1 MISGLDRCW
10 RVIATAIAFTTFGL
24 GGVILRIVAFPL
36 LGILVRDPQL
46 RVKRARRMVHLAFR
60 GFIELMRVLGI
71 LRYRIEGLEKLNR
84 GGQLVLANH
93 PTLIDVVFLISLLP
107 NADCVVKSS
116 LARNP
121 FTRGPVGATNYICND
136 GGAALVEDCIASVH
150 GGNSLV
156 IFPEG
161 TRTPV
166 NGPMTLQRG
175 AANIAVR
182 GACDITPVTIRC
194 QPLSLTKGLPWWKV
208 PQRRMQFTIIVH
220 DNIAVAPFI
229 AQAEGELAIAARQ
242 LTHYLH
248 QYFSTET
255 ATHAGT

>member
-1 MISGLDRCW
+1 MLERLDQCW
-10 RVIATAIAFTTFGL
+10 RVVATAIAFSVFGI
-24 GGVILRIVAFPL
+24 GGVALRVIAFPL
-36 LGILVRDPQL
+36 LGFCVRD
-46 RVKRARRMVHLAFR
+46 RAHRIKYARLVIHHAFR
-60 GFIELMRVLGI
+60 AFIGLMRVLGI

-121 FTRGPVGATNYICND
+121 FTRGPVRATNYICND
-136 GGAALVEDCIASVH
+136 VGADLIQDCIASVKM
-150 GGNSLV
+150 GNSLV

-166 NGPMTLQRG
+166 GGSMTLQRG

-182 GACDITPVTIRC
+182 GACDITPVTISC
-194 QPLSLTKGLPWWKV
+194 VPLSLTKGMPWWKV
-208 PQRRMQFTIIVH
+208 PPRRMYFAITVH
-220 DNIAVAPFI
+220 DVIPVAPFI
-229 AQAEGELAIAARQ
+229 EHAEGEVAIAARR
-242 LTHYLH
+242 LTQHLQH
-248 QYFSTET
+248 YFSTET
-255 ATHAGT
+255 LSHAGT